1 MTPSGCIN
9 RVNWEESTF
18 FGVRRTFP
26 AEFLKAVAVGEGF
39 FGVKFAGGVIIVV
52 GLAAAGDTEGV
63 IELFVVRLTTAG

>member
-1 MTPSGCIN
+1 M
-9 RVNWEESTF
+9 
-18 FGVRRTFP
+18 
-26 AEFLKAVAVGEGF
+26 GEGF

>member
-1 MTPSGCIN
+1 
-9 RVNWEESTF
+9 
-18 FGVRRTFP
+18 
-26 AEFLKAVAVGEGF
+26 VAVGEGF